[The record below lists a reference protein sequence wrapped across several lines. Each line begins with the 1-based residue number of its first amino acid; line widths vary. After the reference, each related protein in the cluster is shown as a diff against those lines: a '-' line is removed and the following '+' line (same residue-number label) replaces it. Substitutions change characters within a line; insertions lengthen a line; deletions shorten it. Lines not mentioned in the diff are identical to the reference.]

1 MDLVFIALF
10 GVVICIYVVAKWPFD
25 VRKKSDRQ
33 LLYEYTVYLHKKSLR
48 ERAGRLAFT
57 SSQASP
63 AAAELRRRGF
73 DPDKAV
79 GERFDAKREGR
90 AMRWETCRL
99 AGVDASPAEP
109 GPHPAR
115 F

>member
-1 MDLVFIALF
+1 MDLAFIALF
-10 GVVICIYVVAKWPFD
+10 GAILCVYLVAKWPFD

-33 LLYEYTVYLHKKSLR
+33 LVYEYTVYLHKRSLG

-57 SSQASP
+57 SSREST

-90 AMRWETCRL
+90 PMRWNACRL
-99 AGVDASPAEP
+99 EGGATANPSV
-109 GPHPAR
+109 R
-115 F
+115 

>member
-1 MDLVFIALF
+1 MELGLVALF
-10 GVVICIYVVAKWPFD
+10 GIVLCVYLVAKWPFD
-25 VRKKSDRQ
+25 VGKKSDRQ
-33 LLYEYTVYLHKKSLR
+33 LVHEYTVYLHKRSLR

-57 SSQASP
+57 SSREST

-90 AMRWETCRL
+90 SMRWDSCRIDGASGAKNL
-99 AGVDASPAEP
+99 AG
-109 GPHPAR
+109 
-115 F
+115 